1 MKYKC
6 LLVDD
11 EPLALNVL
19 ETYINVI
26 PTLEL
31 VGKCANAFEALKF
44 LQQSHV
50 DILFLDI
57 NMPQLKGTD
66 FLRSLRNPPK
76 VILTTAFK
84 EYALEGYDLDAVD
97 YLLKPISLER
107 FVKAVNKIGANI
119 IASTNIESNG
129 PLSNNSFLYFR
140 IDRKMVKVF
149 LNDVLYIESEKD
161 YVKIVRQNKLA
172 PLMVK
177 QTISSLEEMLPRN
190 HFVRIHRSFIVSVDK
205 IKSFN
210 HQDVDLDGHEIPVG
224 RGYQDNLKLLMRKE
238 R

>member
-11 EPLALNVL
+11 EPLALKVL

-26 PTLEL
+26 PTLE
-31 VGKCANAFEALKF
+31 VAGKCSNAFEALKV

-57 NMPQLKGTD
+57 HMPQLKGTD

-84 EYALEGYDLDAVD
+84 EYALEGYDLDVVD

-119 IASTNIESNG
+119 GANTQVG
-129 PLSNNSFLYFR
+129 DNNSLPANPFLYFR

-149 LNDVLYIESEKD
+149 LSEILYIESEKD
-161 YVKIVRQNKLA
+161 YVKIVRHNKLA
-172 PLMVK
+172 SLMVK

-205 IKSFN
+205 IKSFD
-210 HQDVDLDGHEIPVG
+210 HYDVDLDGHQIPVG
-224 RGYQDNLKLLMRKE
+224 RGYQDNLKLFIGKE